1 MTPSRDLSLDAYR
14 AEVARRVNLKLA
26 ADYKGH
32 GIPEVFSAARIG
44 RVLAGGTGY
53 CGSRHADLI
62 REIAAEVAAE
72 MGATTS

>member
-32 GIPEVFSAARIG
+32 GIPEVFSGARIG